1 MVRPQTAAG
10 AFGRRK
16 DDLNLLKEDELYLN
30 AQDQLDKELND
41 LIARNQNTL
50 SELHADMREVSKIVG
65 EPTIQVRKIKNQPT
79 KPPAFL
85 NDITSKKVEQISG

>member
-1 MVRPQTAAG
+1 MRPQTAAG

-16 DDLNLLKEDELYLN
+16 QDLKMLEEDDLYLN

-65 EPTIQVRKIKNQPT
+65 EPTIQIRTIKNQPP
-79 KPPAFL
+79 KISQL
-85 NDITSKKVEQISG
+85 SKQ